1 MRPLFFYFSLLFFPV
16 LIFSS
21 EAYSETSSE
30 YVEKIHDDIV
40 AVVIAKQGQYKEDPE
55 EFNNLWDNLGYHT
68 VKTGLMERSF
78 DASMLSMDRGPR
90 RIGPM

>member
-21 EAYSETSSE
+21 EAYSESSSE

-40 AVVIAKQGQYKEDPE
+40 AVIIAKQGQYKEDPE
-55 EFNNLWDNLGYHT
+55 
-68 VKTGLMERSF
+68 
-78 DASMLSMDRGPR
+78 
-90 RIGPM
+90 